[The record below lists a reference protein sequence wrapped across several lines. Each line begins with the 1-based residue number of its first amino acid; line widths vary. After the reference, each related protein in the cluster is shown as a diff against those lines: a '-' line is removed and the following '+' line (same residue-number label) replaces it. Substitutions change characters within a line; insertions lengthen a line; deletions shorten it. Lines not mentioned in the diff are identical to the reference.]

1 MSFWTDNNFEPKRAM
16 RFKVGIIYGRDESPV
31 DFFYVKDVTKPTFDV
46 TVTPHKVAGREFKF
60 PGSVKWNSV
69 KATFVDDV
77 SNTVLDKIV
86 KTIADSNYPDILS
99 GAAKSFV
106 ADKSPKFM
114 SKKLMTSK
122 LTTPGAA
129 AASVQGTELTMVIEQ
144 LDAEGLTVESWSLYN
159 PIIEKFEQD
168 GLDYAKEELS
178 TYSLTIS
185 YDWASFTGGAA

>member
-16 RFKVGIIYGRDESPV
+16 RFKVGFVFGRDEKTV

-77 SNTVLDKIV
+77 KNSVLNKIV
-86 KTIADSNYPDILS
+86 ETIADSNYPEILK
-99 GAAKSFV
+99 GEAKAFL

-114 SKKLMTSK
+114 SKRLMTTK
-122 LTTPGAA
+122 LTTAGAA
-129 AASVQGTELTMVIEQ
+129 AASVQGSEVTMVIEQ
-144 LDAEGLTVESWSLYN
+144 LDADGLTVESWSLYN
-159 PIIEKFEQD
+159 PLIEKFEQD
-168 GLDYAKEELS
+168 GLDYGKEDLS

-185 YDWASFTGGAA
+185 YDWAAFTPGAA